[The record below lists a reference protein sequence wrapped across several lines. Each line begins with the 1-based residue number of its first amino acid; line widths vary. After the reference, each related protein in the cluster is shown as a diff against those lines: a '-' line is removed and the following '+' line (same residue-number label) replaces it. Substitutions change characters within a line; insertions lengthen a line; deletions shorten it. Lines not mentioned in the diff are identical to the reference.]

1 MTRRVL
7 LIDDEDDIRAVARM
21 SLERIGGW
29 EVLEASSG
37 PAGVELAALHR
48 PDAVLLDVMMPD
60 VDGPATFR
68 LLDADARTHGIP
80 VLLLTARGDHPERAR
95 WTAQGVAGVLA
106 KPFDPLQLA
115 RQVSQALGWAP

>member
-7 LIDDEDDIRAVARM
+7 LIDDDDDIRTIARM

-37 PAGVELAALHR
+37 PAGVELAALHQ

-60 VDGPATFR
+60 VDGPATFL

-80 VLLLTARGDHPERAR
+80 VLLLTARGDNPERAT

-106 KPFDPLQLA
+106 KPFDPLLLA
-115 RQVSQALGWAP
+115 SEVSRALGWAP

>member
-1 MTRRVL
+1 MTRQVL
-7 LIDDEDDIRAVARM
+7 LIDDEADIRAVARM

-48 PDAVLLDVMMPD
+48 PDAVLLDLMMPD

-80 VLLLTARGDHPERAR
+80 VLLLTARGDHPERES
-95 WTAQGVAGVLA
+95 WMAQGVAGVLD
-106 KPFDPLQLA
+106 KPFDPLELA
-115 RQVSQALGWAP
+115 AQVSQALGWTP

>member
-1 MTRRVL
+1 
-7 LIDDEDDIRAVARM
+7 M

-37 PAGVELAALHR
+37 PAGLELAALHR

-60 VDGPATFR
+60 VDGPTTFR
-68 LLDADARTHGIP
+68 LLDADTRTHGIP

-95 WTAQGVAGVLA
+95 PTVPGVAGVLD
-106 KPFDPLQLA
+106 KPFDPLELA
-115 RQVSQALGWAP
+115 AQVSRALGWAP